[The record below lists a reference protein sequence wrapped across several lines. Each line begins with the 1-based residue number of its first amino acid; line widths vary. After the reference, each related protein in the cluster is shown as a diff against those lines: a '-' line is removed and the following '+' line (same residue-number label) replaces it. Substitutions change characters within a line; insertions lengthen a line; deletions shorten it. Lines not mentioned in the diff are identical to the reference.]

1 MLHATNSLTNL
12 SNESH
17 YALQRCNSAEEVFET
32 NSINRMHV
40 KAKQKARDRQ
50 FLADSTSDYYTSR
63 RPQSMFLNSQAP
75 VYSSLQPASSVS
87 ALGTISENEMWDHTL
102 TRPHAHNWAPE
113 EIPSYPE
120 RSNTPLF
127 RYTPTPVM
135 EMAAPLSR
143 PTTPQVLGQQR
154 AMTPQILGEGIFLDD
169 CDGRATPTA
178 VSIHSSEQVTREFVP
193 LFLNPQNGQ
202 VYSRDDGF
210 FVPIS
215 NQDELLAK
223 PPKPVRTSYD
233 NFKFILYIY
242 CPFME
247 KVMDKIIIKTTH
259 NNCLKFQHFILHSEC

>member
-1 MLHATNSLTNL
+1 MLSATNSLTNL

-32 NSINRMHV
+32 NSINRMHAKARQ
-40 KAKQKARDRQ
+40 KAKDRH
-50 FLADSTSDYYTSR
+50 FVADSTSDYYTSR

-87 ALGTISENEMWDHTL
+87 ALCTISENETWDHTL
-102 TRPHAHNWAPE
+102 TRPHTHSWAPE
-113 EIPSYPE
+113 ERASYPE
-120 RSNTPLF
+120 RSITPLF

-135 EMAAPLSR
+135 EMAPLSR

-154 AMTPQILGEGIFLDD
+154 AMTPQILGEGVFLDD
-169 CDGRATPTA
+169 CSGRATPIS
-178 VSIHSSEQVTREFVP
+178 VPIHSSEQVTREFVP
-193 LFLNPQNGQ
+193 LFLNPHNGK

-210 FVPIS
+210 FMPIT

-223 PPKPVRTSYD
+223 PPTPVCVRYNNSKY
-233 NFKFILYIY
+233 IIHIY

-247 KVMDKIIIKTTH
+247 KLWIK
-259 NNCLKFQHFILHSEC
+259 NY